1 MTDPPK
7 HVFSITPT
15 LKSVYDKSTPP
26 KPHFSLGKFS
36 CFLKSIKY
44 AIFVKNSTA
53 NRTFDD
59 SIMQTNTSSPPM
71 A

>member
-1 MTDPPK
+1 MTGPTK
-7 HVFSITPT
+7 HVFSIKPT
-15 LKSVYDKSTPP
+15 LKSVSYFTTPP
-26 KPHFSLGKFS
+26 KCHFSLGKFS

-44 AIFVKNSTA
+44 AILDKNSTA
-53 NRTFDD
+53 NRKFND